1 MKDKRPRPN
10 TRPRNDHL
18 LTLSRHLTD
27 RDHHILSLLHTHRV
41 LTTPQIAQV
50 AFTSRSRTV
59 QRMRTLTGLG
69 VVARFRPRL
78 DRGSAPWHYVLDVY
92 GAHVLAADQGR
103 DPDQARV
110 RRDRQL
116 AVAHSTHLA
125 HRVGVNGFFAA
136 LIGAARASVGDA
148 ALGEWL
154 NASQVA
160 EWVDARCRQWGV
172 GLPQPDGYGHWHQE
186 GRSVAFF
193 LEWDAGTET
202 HRQLSAK
209 LERYVDFAGSVSVPM
224 PWVLFVFPAP
234 RREANVR
241 AVLRRVPGVRRVP
254 IATTSLPDAEAPE
267 RVVWLPLSGDGPRA
281 RLVELSD
288 AGVVW

>member
-1 MKDKRPRPN
+1 LDQVLFEAVSAFATVGLSTGITGGLPRWARS
-10 TRPRNDHL
+10 TK
-18 LTLSRHLTD
+18 
-27 RDHHILSLLHTHRV
+27 
-41 LTTPQIAQV
+41 TPWDTG
-50 AFTSRSRTV
+50 TSNS
-59 QRMRTLTGLG
+59 
-69 VVARFRPRL
+69 
-78 DRGSAPWHYVLDVY
+78 
-92 GAHVLAADQGR
+92 
-103 DPDQARV
+103 
-110 RRDRQL
+110 
-116 AVAHSTHLA
+116 
-125 HRVGVNGFFAA
+125 VGVNGFFTA

-154 NASQVA
+154 NASQAA

-172 GLPQPDGYGHWHQE
+172 GLPQLDGYGHWHE
-186 GRSVAFF
+186 AGRSVAFF

-209 LERYVDFAGSVSVPM
+209 LERYAEFAGSVSVPM

-241 AVLRRVPGVRRVP
+241 AALRRVPGVRRVP

-267 RVVWLPLSGDGPRA
+267 RSVWLPLSGDGPRS
-281 RLVELSD
+281 RLSELSD